1 MTAGPEGAPKTP
13 GRTTVRVRYPEV
25 DRMGVAYHAHY
36 LVWFE
41 IGRTELMRDLGCDYG
56 VLEERDGIFFPL
68 REVGARYRAPARYDD
83 VLDVHTVLA
92 TLGGASVR
100 FEYRIVRP
108 ADGVELAT
116 GFSEHAAVGR
126 DGRPLRLP
134 EALCLRLGAG
144 RRER

>member
-1 MTAGPEGAPKTP
+1 MN
-13 GRTTVRVRYPEV
+13 
-25 DRMGVAYHAHY
+25 VAYHAHY

-41 IGRTELMRDLGCDYG
+41 IGRTELMRDLGCDYA

-68 REVGARYRAPARYDD
+68 REVGARYRVPARYDD

-100 FEYRIVRP
+100 FEYRIVRR
-108 ADGVELAT
+108 ADGAELAT

-126 DGRPLRLP
+126 NGRPLRLP
-134 EALCLRLGAG
+134 EALGQRLAAG
-144 RRER
+144 RSAR